1 MNTADQNRGSLRLA
15 DFFIFGRT
23 LLLAA
28 AVLFPSSAIFS
39 EEPKEPAE
47 NELIERQRIMERD
60 LEERI
65 QNVLQKTLGPDQS
78 EVKVSVNL
86 SVMKDVKK
94 KSGSGQQKK
103 QKEENPLGDTKF
115 ILPGV
120 PAPKNVGKEKEPENV
135 TKQQAEQEREQTQIT
150 FKIIT
155 SKREAV
161 VFYNEKLKAKEP
173 EARRAV
179 MALTDLKDN
188 ELKFVPGKF
197 FTSVTTF
204 WDDFIKDPKNLI
216 FSALLFLLLLLLLWL
231 FIPLTSFFRN
241 YIQAM
246 KEKAGIEVKM
256 ESTSEDESDMNKDGL
271 SPSELAEQGLL
282 GEDGKE
288 GEGEMAKKYAP
299 FEYINDENLK
309 RLLGVFRKEPPQVIA
324 LVLSYLKQDLVKQ
337 IYSELPVDLQVKVA
351 AEASAVRQA
360 TEEQVRMVDENIKAK
375 IDFVVG
381 GVDNLIKIL
390 EEVDY
395 KIRDNIL
402 EYLMN
407 HKPQLYEKVR
417 SSILLF
423 EDFAKFPD
431 PAVQTILRELKTD
444 QLARCLRNAS
454 PELLNKFVSNMS
466 QGGAALLKEE
476 MEFGRPVSDE
486 QVELERQSVMNSV
499 KLMEN
504 EGKVA
509 IREKKKIS
517 VFESEDATS
526 PLTPSMPED
535 ASGSSRRGGKA
546 GGLGLPSAAPT
557 PGSSAGAASGE
568 QAAGDEAAS
577 YIAYGEQLYAEEK
590 FDEALTYLQHGVDQ
604 DPNNASA
611 YQTMGHCYY
620 SLNMAAEALQCYEY
634 ALSLAPNDESLRQWV
649 EQFKQSVGV

>member
-1 MNTADQNRGSLRLA
+1 MNHADQNRGSLRLA
-15 DFFIFGRT
+15 DFFIFGRIF
-23 LLLAA
+23 LLAA
-28 AVLFPSSAIFS
+28 ALVFACKPIFS
-39 EEPKEPAE
+39 EDAPPKEPGE
-47 NELIERQRIMERD
+47 SELIERQRIMERD
-60 LEERI
+60 LEARI
-65 QNVLQKTLGPDQS
+65 QNVLNKTLGPDQS
-78 EVKVSVNL
+78 EVKVSINL

-135 TKQQAEQEREQTQIT
+135 TKQQAEQEREQTQIS
-150 FKIIT
+150 FKVIT

-161 VFYNEKLKAKEP
+161 VFYNEKMKAKEA
-173 EARRAV
+173 EAKRAV
-179 MALTDLKDN
+179 MALTDLKDE
-188 ELKFVPGKF
+188 ELKFIPGKF
-197 FTSVTTF
+197 FTSVSTY
-204 WDDFIKDPKNLI
+204 WEEFIKDPKNLI
-216 FSALLFLLLLLLLWL
+216 FSALLFLLLLLILWL
-231 FIPLTSFFRN
+231 FIPLTSFFKN
-241 YIQAM
+241 YITAM

-256 ESTSEDESDMNKDGL
+256 ESSSEDETDANRDGL
-271 SPSELAEQGLL
+271 SPEELAERGLL

-299 FEYINDENLK
+299 FEYITEENLK

-324 LVLSYLKQDLVKQ
+324 LVLSYLKQDLVKT

-423 EDFAKFPD
+423 EDFVKFPD

-454 PELLNKFVSNMS
+454 PELLNKFMTNMS

-476 MEFGRPVSDE
+476 MEFGRPVSDDQIE
-486 QVELERQSVMNSV
+486 MDRQSVMNSV
-499 KLMEN
+499 KQMESD
-504 EGKVA
+504 GKVA

-526 PLTPSMPED
+526 PLTPSMPDE
-535 ASGSSRRGGKA
+535 SGSRRGGK
-546 GGLGLPSAAPT
+546 GPGLGLPSAAPA
-557 PGSSAGAASGE
+557 PGAGVSGAAGE
-568 QAAGDEAAS
+568 AGNEAAS
-577 YIAYGEQLYAEEK
+577 YISYGEQLYAEEK
-590 FDEALTYLQHGVDQ
+590 FDEALTYLQHGVEQ
-604 DPNNASA
+604 DPNNAAA

-620 SLNMAAEALQCYEY
+620 SLSMPTEALQCYEY
-634 ALSLAPNDESLRQWV
+634 ALSLAPGDETLRQWV
-649 EQFKQSVGV
+649 EQFKQSVGA

>member
-1 MNTADQNRGSLRLA
+1 MAKIRNRGSLRLA
-15 DFFIFGRT
+15 GFFI
-23 LLLAA
+23 AA
-28 AVLFPSSAIFS
+28 AALLITVVPSGMLLS
-39 EEPKEPAE
+39 EEAKEPGAS
-47 NELIERQRIMERD
+47 ELLQQQANMEKE
-60 LEERI
+60 LEMRTQSILEK
-65 QNVLQKTLGPDQS
+65 VFGPNQS
-78 EVKVSVNL
+78 EVKANIEL

-135 TKQQAEQEREQTQIT
+135 QKQEAQQEREQTQIS
-150 FKIIT
+150 FRVIT
-155 SKREAV
+155 SKRELVA
-161 VFYNEKLKAKEP
+161 FYNEKMKAKEP

-179 MALTDLKDN
+179 MAVTDLKEN
-188 ELKFVPGKF
+188 ELKFIPGVF
-197 FTSVTTF
+197 FSSTGTF
-204 WDDFIKDPKNLI
+204 IDEFMKDPKNLI
-216 FSALLFLLLLLLLWL
+216 FAALLFLLLLLIIWL

-241 YIQAM
+241 FVKAM
-246 KEKAGIEVKM
+246 KEKGGIEVKM

-271 SPSELAEQGLL
+271 TPEQLAEQGLL

-299 FEYINDENLK
+299 FEYITMENIK

-324 LVLSYLKQDLVKQ
+324 LVLSYLNQDLVKH

-360 TEEQVRMVDENIKAK
+360 TEDQVRMVDENIKAK

-423 EDFAKFPD
+423 EDFTTFPD
-431 PAVQTILRELKTD
+431 PAVQTILRELKSD
-444 QLARCLRNAS
+444 QLARCLKNAS
-454 PELLNKFVSNMS
+454 PELLNKILSNMS

-486 QVELERQSVMNSV
+486 QIEIERQAVMNKV
-499 KLMEN
+499 KEMEN
-504 EGKVA
+504 EGKVVV
-509 IREKKKIS
+509 RERKKIS

-526 PLTPSMPED
+526 PLTPSMPDEGNPLRRAAQGGVKAAPQSAP
-535 ASGSSRRGGKA
+535 ASGG
-546 GGLGLPSAAPT
+546 APAE
-557 PGSSAGAASGE
+557 S
-568 QAAGDEAAS
+568 QDEAGT

-590 FDEALTYLQHGVDQ
+590 FDEAISYLQHGVEQ
-604 DPNNASA
+604 DPNNAAA
-611 YQTMGHCYY
+611 YQTLGHCYY
-620 SLNMAAEALQCYEY
+620 GLGQAQEALQCYEY
-634 ALSLAPNDESLRQWV
+634 ALSLAPEDEALRQWV
-649 EQFKQSVGV
+649 EQFKQSAGV